1 MVKTVIVFVAHS
13 DDESVG
19 CIGTLIKLKEQDYKI
34 IKVIFSAGQKSHPH
48 YIEEFVIKQR
58 IKETEGLGKRFGI
71 SQNIYFGLKDNK
83 LKQEIIEK
91 NIKERI
97 RRILKKYK
105 PRKVFLNSAL
115 DPHPDHRAVNKAVLN
130 VIDDLNYKGDVY
142 EYEVWNILKENKPIV
157 YEDITPYFK
166 AKIAMMKSYKSQWLF
181 MYPLIIVAYVRA
193 KIYGIKNNCKYAEKF
208 YKIK

>member
-1 MVKTVIVFVAHS
+1 M
-13 DDESVG
+13 
-19 CIGTLIKLKEQDYKI
+19 
-34 IKVIFSAGQKSHPH
+34 
-48 YIEEFVIKQR
+48 
-58 IKETEGLGKRFGI
+58 
-71 SQNIYFGLKDNK
+71 KDNN
-83 LKQEIIEK
+83 LKQDIIEK
-91 NIKERI
+91 NVNERI

-181 MYPLIIVAYVRA
+181 MYPLMIAAYVRA
-193 KIYGIKNNCKYAEKF
+193 KIYGIKSNCKYAEKF